1 MSEAPLAAG
10 WSNWQ
15 RREGEQDVWLC
26 GDMFASCR
34 SLLPVADAEL
44 IAFGI
49 DDGVEALDCL
59 RNGACAESM
68 PDLILLDIN
77 MPGMNGKECLKN
89 LKHDE
94 KFRMIPVS
102 MLTSS
107 QAPSDILECYRWH
120 ASCYVVKPFEAREFI
135 KVVRQ
140 LVTFWSDVARPPS
153 RAVW

>member
-1 MSEAPLAAG
+1 MSER
-10 WSNWQ
+10 SD
-15 RREGEQDVWLC
+15 RRRVMRMSVFRILLVEDNEGDVEIVKSALDDWRD
-26 GDMFASCR
+26 GCR
-34 SLLPVADAEL
+34 LTVTY
-44 IAFGI
+44 
-49 DDGVEALDCL
+49 DGAEALDCL
-59 RNGACAESM
+59 RNGVCAESR

-77 MPGMNGKECLKN
+77 MPRMDGKECLRN

-107 QAPSDILECYRWH
+107 QAPSDILECYRSH

>member
-1 MSEAPLAAG
+1 MSER
-10 WSNWQ
+10 SD
-15 RREGEQDVWLC
+15 RRKVMRMSVFRILLVEDNEGDIEIVKSAL
-26 GDMFASCR
+26 
-34 SLLPVADAEL
+34 
-44 IAFGI
+44 
-49 DDGVEALDCL
+49 DDWRDGCKLTVTYDGAEALDCL
-59 RNGACAESM
+59 RNGVCAEAK

-77 MPGMNGKECLKN
+77 MPGMDGKECLRN

-107 QAPSDILECYRWH
+107 QAPSDILECYRSH
-120 ASCYVVKPFEAREFI
+120 ASCYVVKPFEAREYI

>member
-1 MSEAPLAAG
+1 MSER
-10 WSNWQ
+10 SD
-15 RREGEQDVWLC
+15 RRRVMRMSVFRILLVEDNEGDVEIVKSALDDWRD
-26 GDMFASCR
+26 GCR
-34 SLLPVADAEL
+34 LTVTY
-44 IAFGI
+44 
-49 DDGVEALDCL
+49 DGTEALDCL
-59 RNGACAESM
+59 RNGVCAESR

-77 MPGMNGKECLKN
+77 MPRMDGKECLRN

-107 QAPSDILECYRWH
+107 QAPSDILECYRSH